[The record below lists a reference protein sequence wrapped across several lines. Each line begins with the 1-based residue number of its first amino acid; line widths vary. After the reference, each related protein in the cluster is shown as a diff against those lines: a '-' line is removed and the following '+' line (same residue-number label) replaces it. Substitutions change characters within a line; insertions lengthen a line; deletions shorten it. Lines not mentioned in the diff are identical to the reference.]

1 MVICHSESD
10 LRTEEVLLNDSHVRK
25 INRNLVYGWML
36 IVLILFVSYTLEVVK
51 GQRSLAYLVVFMV
64 VTAVPA
70 IIVLILYL
78 KKPDR
83 YSLRYTIV
91 GGYFIMYIFVMITGS
106 TTMVFSYI
114 LPMLSLLVLYHQPVI
129 ILVTGICATLLNI
142 ISVLLRYN
150 RGEINTANSKDIEIQ
165 LALLFLCF
173 LGSYLATRIY
183 DEIHKTNEKY
193 NKELTERSKDIE
205 RMTMQTIT
213 TIANTIDAKDEY
225 TRGHS
230 KRVAEYSATIAK
242 ELGLSEIEISNIR
255 FIGLLHDIGKI
266 GIPDS
271 VLNKPGKL
279 TNEEYQVMKG
289 HTVAG
294 AEILKDIDMIQGLE
308 IGAKYH
314 HERIDGK
321 GYPEGISGDDI
332 PYIARIIAVAD
343 AYDAMSSNRVY
354 RRHLPK
360 EKILNELKN
369 GRGTQWDEEITNVM
383 IKLIEENRLPKV
395 NPDADT
401 ELVQQTS
408 TILSRVID
416 IAEDRGAENK
426 DELDEL
432 TSTYGR
438 DKGKAAIQ
446 NSIAK
451 NGSGCLLIFDID
463 HFHKINDIEG
473 FIVGDIYL
481 KKVVEQIR
489 NLSENQIISRFGADE
504 FVVYFPDV
512 ADSKEAGKVAE
523 VFLERIKSLAD
534 NEISVSRLSVSIGIT
549 EVVTEKDKVM
559 FLYENANK
567 ALYVAKQQGG
577 NTYYCHQSVE
587 YHNDELSDPAADLK
601 KLVEI
606 IQNHEHYK
614 GGLIAEYPEFG
625 KMYEFIS
632 SLAERNDMKVQITLF
647 TVSQIKGNKVFLDEQ
662 ERVMELLEK
671 AIVNSIRN
679 VDVVTR
685 YSSTQ
690 LAILLMNLS
699 EEEVKNVIKRIMTE
713 FLRTYD
719 KNEFSVH
726 YDTADLSKNR

>member
-1 MVICHSESD
+1 M
-10 LRTEEVLLNDSHVRK
+10 NNSHVKK

-36 IVLILFVSYTLEVVK
+36 IVFILFVSYIMEVVK
-51 GQRSLAYLVVFMV
+51 GQRSLSYLFVFML

-78 KKPDR
+78 KQPDR

-114 LPMLSLLVLYHQPVI
+114 LPMLSLLVLFHQPII
-129 ILVTGICATLLNI
+129 ILVTGICATILNL
-142 ISVLLRYN
+142 ISIFLRYN
-150 RGEINTANSKDIEIQ
+150 RGEITTENSKDIEIQ

-173 LGSYLATRIY
+173 LGSYLATRLY

-193 NKELTERSKDIE
+193 NKELSERNKDIE

-230 KRVAEYSATIAK
+230 KRVAEYSATIAA
-242 ELGLSEIEISNIR
+242 ELGMSDVEVSNIR
-255 FIGLLHDIGKI
+255 IIGLLHDIGKI

-279 TNEEYQVMKG
+279 TNEEFQIMKG
-289 HTVAG
+289 HTLAG
-294 AEILKDIDMIQGLE
+294 AEILKDIDMIPGLE
-308 IGAKYH
+308 IRAKYH

-321 GYPEGISGDDI
+321 GYPEGVSGDDI

-360 EKILNELKN
+360 DKILSELEK
-369 GRGTQWDEEITNVM
+369 GCGTQWDEEITKVM
-383 IKLIEENRLPKV
+383 IKLINEDKLPKI
-395 NPDADT
+395 NPDAET

-416 IAEDRGAENK
+416 IAEDKGSDTS
-426 DELDEL
+426 DELDDL
-432 TSTYGR
+432 TGAYGR
-438 DKGKAAIQ
+438 DKGKHAIQ
-446 NSIAK
+446 NAISK
-451 NGSGCLLIFDID
+451 NGTGCIVIFDID
-463 HFHKINDIEG
+463 HFHRINDTDG
-473 FIVGDIYL
+473 FIIGDIYL
-481 KKVVEQIR
+481 KKMVEQIR
-489 NLSENQIISRFGADE
+489 GLSEKQIIARFGADE
-504 FVVYFPDV
+504 FVTYFPELKD
-512 ADSKEAGKVAE
+512 AKEAEKLAE
-523 VFLERIKSLAD
+523 IFIDRIKNLAETD
-534 NEISVSRLSVSIGIT
+534 KRVSKFSVSIGIS
-549 EVVTEKDKVM
+549 EVITEKDKVM

-567 ALYVAKQQGG
+567 ALYVAKQRGG
-577 NTYYCHQSVE
+577 STYYSHQALE
-587 YHNDELSDPAADLK
+587 YQNEEPSDPAADLK
-601 KLVEI
+601 QLVEI
-606 IQNHEHYK
+606 IQNREHYK
-614 GGLIAEYPEFG
+614 GGLVAAYPEFG

-632 SLAERNDMKVQITLF
+632 SLAERNEMKVQIALF
-647 TVSQIKGNKVFLDEQ
+647 TVSQIKGAKASLDEQ
-662 ERVMELLEK
+662 DRVMELLQK
-671 AIVNSIRN
+671 AVVNSIRN
-679 VDVVTR
+679 VDVITK

-690 LAILLMNLS
+690 YAILLMNLTLA
-699 EEEVKNVIKRIMTE
+699 EVESVINRIMTE

-726 YDTADLSKNR
+726 YDTADLSKN

>member
-1 MVICHSESD
+1 M
-10 LRTEEVLLNDSHVRK
+10 NNSHVKK

-36 IVLILFVSYTLEVVK
+36 IVLILFVSYTMEVVK
-51 GQRSLAYLVVFMV
+51 GQRNLSYLFVFML

-70 IIVLILYL
+70 MIVLILYL
-78 KKPDR
+78 KQPDR

-114 LPMLSLLVLYHQPVI
+114 LPMLSLLVLFHQPII
-129 ILVTGICATLLNI
+129 ILVTGICATVLNL
-142 ISVLLRYN
+142 ISIFLRYN
-150 RGEINTANSKDIEIQ
+150 RGEITTENSKDIEIQ

-173 LGSYLATRIY
+173 LGSYLATRLY

-193 NKELTERSKDIE
+193 NKELSERNKDIE

-230 KRVAEYSATIAK
+230 KRVAEYSATIAT
-242 ELGLSEIEISNIR
+242 ELGMSEVEVSNIR
-255 FIGLLHDIGKI
+255 IIGLLHDIGKI

-279 TNEEYQVMKG
+279 TNEEFQIMKG
-289 HTVAG
+289 HTLAG
-294 AEILKDIDMIQGLE
+294 AEILKDIDMIPGLE

-332 PYIARIIAVAD
+332 PYLARIIAVAD

-360 EKILNELKN
+360 DKILSELEK
-369 GRGTQWDEEITNVM
+369 GCGTQWDEEITKVM
-383 IKLIEENRLPKV
+383 IKLINEDRLPKI
-395 NPDADT
+395 NPDAET

-416 IAEDRGAENK
+416 IAEDKGSDTS
-426 DELDEL
+426 DELDDL
-432 TSTYGR
+432 TGAYGR
-438 DKGKAAIQ
+438 DKGKHAIQ
-446 NSIAK
+446 NAISK
-451 NGSGCLLIFDID
+451 NGTGCIVLFDID
-463 HFHKINDIEG
+463 HFHRINDTDG
-473 FIVGDIYL
+473 FIIGDIYL
-481 KKVVEQIR
+481 KKMVEQIR
-489 NLSENQIISRFGADE
+489 GLSEKQIIARFGADE
-504 FVVYFPDV
+504 FVTYFPELKD
-512 ADSKEAGKVAE
+512 AKEAEKLAE
-523 VFLERIKSLAD
+523 IFIDRIKNLVETD
-534 NEISVSRLSVSIGIT
+534 KRVSKFSVSIGIS

-567 ALYVAKQQGG
+567 ALYVAKQRGG
-577 NTYYCHQSVE
+577 NTYYSHQALE
-587 YHNDELSDPAADLK
+587 YQNEEPSNPAADLK
-601 KLVEI
+601 QLVEI
-606 IQNHEHYK
+606 IQNREHYK
-614 GGLIAEYPEFG
+614 GGLIAAYPEFG

-632 SLAERNDMKVQITLF
+632 SLAERNDMKVQIALF
-647 TVSQIKGNKVFLDEQ
+647 TVSQIKGAKASLEEQ
-662 ERVMELLEK
+662 DRVMELLQK
-671 AIVNSIRN
+671 AVVNSIRN
-679 VDVVTR
+679 VDVITK

-690 LAILLMNLS
+690 FAILLMNLTLA
-699 EEEVKNVIKRIMTE
+699 EVENVINRIMTE

-726 YDTADLSKNR
+726 YDMADLSKN

>member
-1 MVICHSESD
+1 M
-10 LRTEEVLLNDSHVRK
+10 NNSHVKK

-36 IVLILFVSYTLEVVK
+36 IVLILFVSYTMEVVK
-51 GQRSLAYLVVFMV
+51 GQRSLSYLFVFML

-78 KKPDR
+78 KQPDR

-114 LPMLSLLVLYHQPVI
+114 LPMLSLLVLFHQPII
-129 ILVTGICATLLNI
+129 ILVTGICATILNL
-142 ISVLLRYN
+142 ISIFLRYN
-150 RGEINTANSKDIEIQ
+150 RGEITTENSKDIEIQ

-173 LGSYLATRIY
+173 LGSYLATRLY

-193 NKELTERSKDIE
+193 NKELSERNKDIE

-230 KRVAEYSATIAK
+230 KRVAEYSATIAA
-242 ELGLSEIEISNIR
+242 ELGMSDVEISNIR
-255 FIGLLHDIGKI
+255 IIGLLHDIGKI

-279 TNEEYQVMKG
+279 TNEEFQIMKG
-289 HTVAG
+289 HTLAG
-294 AEILKDIDMIQGLE
+294 AEILKDIDMIPGLE

-332 PYIARIIAVAD
+332 PYLARIIAVAD

-360 EKILNELKN
+360 DKILSELEK
-369 GRGTQWDEEITNVM
+369 GCGTQWDEEITKVM
-383 IKLIEENRLPKV
+383 IRLINEDRLPKI
-395 NPDADT
+395 NPDAET

-416 IAEDRGAENK
+416 IAEDKGSDTS
-426 DELDEL
+426 DELDDL
-432 TSTYGR
+432 TGAYGR
-438 DKGKAAIQ
+438 DKGKYAIQ
-446 NSIAK
+446 NAISK
-451 NGSGCLLIFDID
+451 NGTGCIVIFDID
-463 HFHKINDIEG
+463 HFHRINDTDG
-473 FIVGDIYL
+473 FIIGDIYL
-481 KKVVEQIR
+481 KKMVEQIR
-489 NLSENQIISRFGADE
+489 GLSEKQIIARFGADE
-504 FVVYFPDV
+504 FVTYFPELKD
-512 ADSKEAGKVAE
+512 ANEAEKLAE
-523 VFLERIKSLAD
+523 IFMERIKNVAETD
-534 NEISVSRLSVSIGIT
+534 KRVSKFSVSIGIS
-549 EVVTEKDKVM
+549 EVITEKDKVM

-567 ALYVAKQQGG
+567 ALYVAKQRGG
-577 NTYYCHQSVE
+577 NTYYSHQALE
-587 YHNDELSDPAADLK
+587 YQNEEPSDPAADLK
-601 KLVEI
+601 QLVEI
-606 IQNHEHYK
+606 IQNREHYK
-614 GGLIAEYPEFG
+614 GGLVAAYPEFG

-632 SLAERNDMKVQITLF
+632 SLAERNEMKVQIALF
-647 TVSQIKGNKVFLDEQ
+647 TVSQVKGAKASLEEQ
-662 ERVMELLEK
+662 DRVMELLQK
-671 AIVNSIRN
+671 AVVNSIRN
-679 VDVVTR
+679 VDVITK

-690 LAILLMNLS
+690 YAILLMNLTLT
-699 EEEVKNVIKRIMTE
+699 EVESVINRIMTE

-726 YDTADLSKNR
+726 YDTADLSKN

>member
-1 MVICHSESD
+1 M
-10 LRTEEVLLNDSHVRK
+10 NNSHVKK

-36 IVLILFVSYTLEVVK
+36 IVLILFVSYTMEVVK
-51 GQRSLAYLVVFMV
+51 GQRSLSYLFVFML

-78 KKPDR
+78 KQPDR

-91 GGYFIMYIFVMITGS
+91 SGYFIMYIFVMITGS

-114 LPMLSLLVLYHQPVI
+114 LPMLSLLVLFHQPII
-129 ILVTGICATLLNI
+129 ILVTGICATVLNL
-142 ISVLLRYN
+142 ISIFLRYN
-150 RGEINTANSKDIEIQ
+150 RGEITTENSKDIEIQ

-173 LGSYLATRIY
+173 LGSYLATRLY

-193 NKELTERSKDIE
+193 NKELSERNKDIE

-230 KRVAEYSATIAK
+230 KRVAEYSATIAA
-242 ELGLSEIEISNIR
+242 ELGMSDVEVSNIR
-255 FIGLLHDIGKI
+255 IIGLLHDIGKI

-279 TNEEYQVMKG
+279 TNEEFQIMKG
-289 HTVAG
+289 HTLAG
-294 AEILKDIDMIQGLE
+294 AEILKDIDMIPGLE

-332 PYIARIIAVAD
+332 PYLARIIAVAD

-360 EKILNELKN
+360 DKILSELEK
-369 GRGTQWDEEITNVM
+369 GCGTQWDEEITKIM
-383 IKLIEENRLPKV
+383 IKLINEDRLPKI
-395 NPDADT
+395 NPDAET

-416 IAEDRGAENK
+416 IAEDKGSDTS
-426 DELDEL
+426 DELDDL
-432 TSTYGR
+432 TGAYGR
-438 DKGKAAIQ
+438 DKGKYAIQ
-446 NSIAK
+446 NAISK
-451 NGSGCLLIFDID
+451 NGTGCIVLFDID
-463 HFHKINDIEG
+463 HFHRINDTDG
-473 FIVGDIYL
+473 FIIGDIYL
-481 KKVVEQIR
+481 KKMVEQIR
-489 NLSENQIISRFGADE
+489 GLSEKQIIARFGADE
-504 FVVYFPDV
+504 FVTYFPELKD
-512 ADSKEAGKVAE
+512 AKEAEKLAE
-523 VFLERIKSLAD
+523 IFIDRIKNLAETD
-534 NEISVSRLSVSIGIT
+534 KRVSKFSVSIGIS

-567 ALYVAKQQGG
+567 ALYVAKQRGG
-577 NTYYCHQSVE
+577 NTYYSHQALE
-587 YHNDELSDPAADLK
+587 YQNEEPSNPAADLK
-601 KLVEI
+601 QLVEI
-606 IQNHEHYK
+606 IQNLEHYK
-614 GGLIAEYPEFG
+614 GGLIAAYPEFG

-632 SLAERNDMKVQITLF
+632 SLAERNDMKVQIALF
-647 TVSQIKGNKVFLDEQ
+647 TVSQIKGAKASLEEQ
-662 ERVMELLEK
+662 DRVMELLQK
-671 AIVNSIRN
+671 AVVNSIRN
-679 VDVVTR
+679 VDVITK

-690 LAILLMNLS
+690 FAILLMNLTLA
-699 EEEVKNVIKRIMTE
+699 EVENVINRIMTE

-726 YDTADLSKNR
+726 YDMADLSKN

>member
-1 MVICHSESD
+1 M
-10 LRTEEVLLNDSHVRK
+10 NNSHVKK

-36 IVLILFVSYTLEVVK
+36 IVLILFVSYTMEVVK
-51 GQRSLAYLVVFMV
+51 GQRSLSYLFVFML

-78 KKPDR
+78 KQPDR

-114 LPMLSLLVLYHQPVI
+114 LPMLSLLVLFHQPII
-129 ILVTGICATLLNI
+129 ILVTGICATVLNL
-142 ISVLLRYN
+142 ISIFLRYN
-150 RGEINTANSKDIEIQ
+150 RGEITTENSKDIEIL

-173 LGSYLATRIY
+173 LGSYLATRLY

-193 NKELTERSKDIE
+193 NKELSERNKDIE

-230 KRVAEYSATIAK
+230 KRVAEYSATIAT
-242 ELGLSEIEISNIR
+242 ELGMSEVEVSNIR
-255 FIGLLHDIGKI
+255 IIGLLHDIGKI

-279 TNEEYQVMKG
+279 TNEEFQIMKG
-289 HTVAG
+289 HTLAG
-294 AEILKDIDMIQGLE
+294 AEILKDIDMIPGLE

-332 PYIARIIAVAD
+332 PYLARIIAVAD

-360 EKILNELKN
+360 DKILSELEK
-369 GRGTQWDEEITNVM
+369 GCGTQWDEEITKIM
-383 IKLIEENRLPKV
+383 IKLINEDRLPKI
-395 NPDADT
+395 NPDAET

-416 IAEDRGAENK
+416 IAEDKGSDTS
-426 DELDEL
+426 DELDDL
-432 TSTYGR
+432 TGAYGR
-438 DKGKAAIQ
+438 DKGKYAIQ
-446 NSIAK
+446 NAISK
-451 NGSGCLLIFDID
+451 NGTGCIVLFDID
-463 HFHKINDIEG
+463 HFHRINDTDG
-473 FIVGDIYL
+473 FIIGDIYL
-481 KKVVEQIR
+481 KKMVEQIR
-489 NLSENQIISRFGADE
+489 GLSEKQIIARFGADE
-504 FVVYFPDV
+504 FVTYFPELKD
-512 ADSKEAGKVAE
+512 AKEAEKLAE
-523 VFLERIKSLAD
+523 IFIDRIKNLAETD
-534 NEISVSRLSVSIGIT
+534 KRVSKFSVSIGIS

-567 ALYVAKQQGG
+567 ALYVAKQRGG
-577 NTYYCHQSVE
+577 NTYYSHQALE
-587 YHNDELSDPAADLK
+587 YQNEEPSNPAADLK
-601 KLVEI
+601 QLVEI
-606 IQNHEHYK
+606 IQNREHYK
-614 GGLIAEYPEFG
+614 GGLIAAYPEFG

-632 SLAERNDMKVQITLF
+632 SLAERNDMKVQIALF
-647 TVSQIKGNKVFLDEQ
+647 TVSQIKGAKASLEEQ
-662 ERVMELLEK
+662 DRVMELLQK
-671 AIVNSIRN
+671 AVVNSIRN
-679 VDVVTR
+679 VDVITK

-690 LAILLMNLS
+690 FAILLMNLTLA
-699 EEEVKNVIKRIMTE
+699 EVENVINRIMTE

-726 YDTADLSKNR
+726 YDMADLSKN

>member
-1 MVICHSESD
+1 MK
-10 LRTEEVLLNDSHVRK
+10 DSHVRK

-51 GQRSLAYLVVFMV
+51 GQRSLGYLVIFML

-114 LPMLSLLVLYHQPVI
+114 LPMLSLLVLYHKPVI

-142 ISVLLRYN
+142 ISILLRFN
-150 RGEINTANSKDIEIQ
+150 RGEITTANSKDIEIQ

-193 NKELTERSKDIE
+193 NKELTERNRDIE

-230 KRVAEYSATIAK
+230 RRVAEYSAAIAA
-242 ELGLSEIEISNIR
+242 ELGMSEVEVSNIR
-255 FIGLLHDIGKI
+255 IIGLLHDIGKI
-266 GIPDS
+266 SIPDS

-289 HTVAG
+289 HTIAG
-294 AEILKDIDMIQGLE
+294 AEILKDIDMISGLE

-321 GYPEGISGDDI
+321 GYPEGLSGDDI

-343 AYDAMSSNRVY
+343 SYDAMSSNRVY
-354 RRHLPK
+354 RKHLPT
-360 EKILNELKN
+360 EKILSELRK
-369 GRGTQWDEEITNVM
+369 GCGTQWDTEITNIM
-383 IKLIEENRLPKV
+383 IKLIQEDRLPKV
-395 NPDADT
+395 NPDAET

-416 IAEDRGAENK
+416 IAEDRGGENK

-451 NGSGCLLIFDID
+451 YGTGCLLIFDLD

-481 KKVVEQIR
+481 KKTVEQIR

-504 FVVYFPDV
+504 FVVYFPELNDLE
-512 ADSKEAGKVAE
+512 DAE
-523 VFLERIKSLAD
+523 KLAEIFLERVKNLVETDSR
-534 NEISVSRLSVSIGIT
+534 VSRLSVSIGIT
-549 EVVTEKDKVM
+549 EVVTEKDKIM

-577 NTYYCHQSVE
+577 NTYYCHQPVDYYNE
-587 YHNDELSDPAADLK
+587 ELSDPAADLK

-614 GGLIAEYPEFG
+614 GGLIAAYPEFG

-632 SLAERNDMKVQITLF
+632 SLAVRNDMQVQIALF
-647 TVSQIKGNKVFLDEQ
+647 TVSQIKGTKTFLDEQ

-671 AIVNSIRN
+671 AMVNSVRN

-699 EEEVKNVIKRIMTE
+699 KEEVDTVINRIMTE

-726 YDTADLSKNR
+726 YDTADLSK

>member
-1 MVICHSESD
+1 M
-10 LRTEEVLLNDSHVRK
+10 NNSHVKK

-36 IVLILFVSYTLEVVK
+36 IVLILFVSYTMEVVK
-51 GQRSLAYLVVFMV
+51 GQRSLSYLFVFML

-78 KKPDR
+78 KQPDR

-114 LPMLSLLVLYHQPVI
+114 LPMLSLLVLFHQPII
-129 ILVTGICATLLNI
+129 ILVTGICATVLNL
-142 ISVLLRYN
+142 ISIFLRYN
-150 RGEINTANSKDIEIQ
+150 RGEITTENSKDIEIQ

-173 LGSYLATRIY
+173 LGSYLATRLY

-193 NKELTERSKDIE
+193 NKELSERNKDIE

-230 KRVAEYSATIAK
+230 KRVAEYSATIAT
-242 ELGLSEIEISNIR
+242 ELGMSEVEVSNIR
-255 FIGLLHDIGKI
+255 IIGLLHDIGKI

-279 TNEEYQVMKG
+279 TNEEFQIMKG
-289 HTVAG
+289 HTLAG
-294 AEILKDIDMIQGLE
+294 AEILKDIDMIPGLE

-332 PYIARIIAVAD
+332 PYLARIIAVAD

-360 EKILNELKN
+360 DKILSELEK
-369 GRGTQWDEEITNVM
+369 GCGTQWDEEITKIM
-383 IKLIEENRLPKV
+383 IKLINEDRLPKI
-395 NPDADT
+395 NPDAET

-416 IAEDRGAENK
+416 IAEDKGSDTS
-426 DELDEL
+426 DELDDL
-432 TSTYGR
+432 TGAYGR
-438 DKGKAAIQ
+438 DKGKYAIQ
-446 NSIAK
+446 NAISK
-451 NGSGCLLIFDID
+451 NGTGCIVLFDID
-463 HFHKINDIEG
+463 HFHRINDTDG
-473 FIVGDIYL
+473 FIIGDIYL
-481 KKVVEQIR
+481 KKMVEQIR
-489 NLSENQIISRFGADE
+489 GLSEKQIIARFGADE
-504 FVVYFPDV
+504 FVTYFPELKD
-512 ADSKEAGKVAE
+512 AKEAEKLAE
-523 VFLERIKSLAD
+523 IFIDRIKNLAETD
-534 NEISVSRLSVSIGIT
+534 KRVSKFSVSIGIS

-567 ALYVAKQQGG
+567 ALYVAKQRGG
-577 NTYYCHQSVE
+577 NTYYSHQALE
-587 YHNDELSDPAADLK
+587 YQNEEPSNPAADLK
-601 KLVEI
+601 QLVEI
-606 IQNHEHYK
+606 IQNREHYK
-614 GGLIAEYPEFG
+614 GGLIAAYPEFG

-632 SLAERNDMKVQITLF
+632 SLAERNDMKVQIALF
-647 TVSQIKGNKVFLDEQ
+647 TVSQIKGAKASLEEQ
-662 ERVMELLEK
+662 DRVMELLQK
-671 AIVNSIRN
+671 AVVNSIRN
-679 VDVVTR
+679 VDVITK

-690 LAILLMNLS
+690 FAILLMNLTLA
-699 EEEVKNVIKRIMTE
+699 EVENVINRIMTE

-726 YDTADLSKNR
+726 YDMADLSKN

>member
-1 MVICHSESD
+1 M
-10 LRTEEVLLNDSHVRK
+10 NNSHVKK

-36 IVLILFVSYTLEVVK
+36 IVLILFVSYTMEVVK
-51 GQRSLAYLVVFMV
+51 GQRSLSYLFVFML

-78 KKPDR
+78 KQPDR

-114 LPMLSLLVLYHQPVI
+114 LPMLSLLVLFHQPII
-129 ILVTGICATLLNI
+129 ILVTGICATVLNL
-142 ISVLLRYN
+142 ISIFLRYN
-150 RGEINTANSKDIEIQ
+150 RGEITTENSKDIEIQ

-173 LGSYLATRIY
+173 LGSYLATRLY

-193 NKELTERSKDIE
+193 NKELSERNKDIE

-213 TIANTIDAKDEY
+213 TIANMIDAKDEY

-230 KRVAEYSATIAK
+230 KRVAEYSATIAT
-242 ELGLSEIEISNIR
+242 ELGMSEVEVSNIR
-255 FIGLLHDIGKI
+255 IIGLLHDIGKI

-279 TNEEYQVMKG
+279 TNEEFQIMKG
-289 HTVAG
+289 HTLAG
-294 AEILKDIDMIQGLE
+294 AEILKDIDMIPGLE

-332 PYIARIIAVAD
+332 PYLARIIAVAD

-360 EKILNELKN
+360 DKILSELEK
-369 GRGTQWDEEITNVM
+369 GCGTQWDEEITKVM
-383 IKLIEENRLPKV
+383 IKLINEDRLPKI
-395 NPDADT
+395 NPDAET

-416 IAEDRGAENK
+416 IAEDKGSDTS
-426 DELDEL
+426 DELDDL
-432 TSTYGR
+432 TGAYGR
-438 DKGKAAIQ
+438 DKGKYAIQ
-446 NSIAK
+446 NAISK
-451 NGSGCLLIFDID
+451 NGTGCIVLFDID
-463 HFHKINDIEG
+463 HFHRINDTDG
-473 FIVGDIYL
+473 FIIGDIYL
-481 KKVVEQIR
+481 KKMVEQIR
-489 NLSENQIISRFGADE
+489 GLSEKQIIARFGADE
-504 FVVYFPDV
+504 FVTYFPELKDV
-512 ADSKEAGKVAE
+512 KEAEKLAE
-523 VFLERIKSLAD
+523 IFIDRIKNLAETD
-534 NEISVSRLSVSIGIT
+534 KRVSKFSVSIGIS

-567 ALYVAKQQGG
+567 ALYVAKQRGG
-577 NTYYCHQSVE
+577 NTYYSHQALE
-587 YHNDELSDPAADLK
+587 YQNEEPSNPAADLK
-601 KLVEI
+601 QLVEI
-606 IQNHEHYK
+606 IQNREHYK
-614 GGLIAEYPEFG
+614 GGLIAAYPEFG

-632 SLAERNDMKVQITLF
+632 SLAERNDMKVQIALF
-647 TVSQIKGNKVFLDEQ
+647 TVSQIKGAKASLEEQ
-662 ERVMELLEK
+662 DRVMELLQK
-671 AIVNSIRN
+671 AVVNSIRN
-679 VDVVTR
+679 VDVITK

-690 LAILLMNLS
+690 FAILLMNLTLA
-699 EEEVKNVIKRIMTE
+699 EVENVINRIMTE

-726 YDTADLSKNR
+726 YDMADLSKN

>member
-1 MVICHSESD
+1 M
-10 LRTEEVLLNDSHVRK
+10 NNSHVKK

-36 IVLILFVSYTLEVVK
+36 IVLILFVSYTMEVVK
-51 GQRSLAYLVVFMV
+51 GQRSLSYLFVFML

-78 KKPDR
+78 KQPDR

-114 LPMLSLLVLYHQPVI
+114 LPMLSLLVLFHQPII
-129 ILVTGICATLLNI
+129 ILVTGICATVLNL
-142 ISVLLRYN
+142 ISIFLRYN
-150 RGEINTANSKDIEIQ
+150 RGEITTENSKDIEIQ

-173 LGSYLATRIY
+173 LGSYLATRLY

-193 NKELTERSKDIE
+193 NKELSERNKDIE

-230 KRVAEYSATIAK
+230 KRVAEYSATIAT
-242 ELGLSEIEISNIR
+242 ELGMSEVEVSNIR
-255 FIGLLHDIGKI
+255 IIGLLHDIGKI

-279 TNEEYQVMKG
+279 TNEEFQIMKG
-289 HTVAG
+289 HTLAG
-294 AEILKDIDMIQGLE
+294 EEILKDIDMIPGLE

-332 PYIARIIAVAD
+332 PYLARIIAVAD

-360 EKILNELKN
+360 DKILSELEK
-369 GRGTQWDEEITNVM
+369 GCGTQWDEEITKVM
-383 IKLIEENRLPKV
+383 IKLINEDRLPKI
-395 NPDADT
+395 NPDAET

-416 IAEDRGAENK
+416 IAEDKGSDTS
-426 DELDEL
+426 DELDDL
-432 TSTYGR
+432 TGAYGR
-438 DKGKAAIQ
+438 DKGKYAIQ
-446 NSIAK
+446 NAISK
-451 NGSGCLLIFDID
+451 NGTGCIVLFDID
-463 HFHKINDIEG
+463 HFHRINDTDG
-473 FIVGDIYL
+473 FIIGDIYL
-481 KKVVEQIR
+481 KKMVEQIR
-489 NLSENQIISRFGADE
+489 GLSEKQIIARFGADE
-504 FVVYFPDV
+504 FVTYFPELKD
-512 ADSKEAGKVAE
+512 AKEAEKLAE
-523 VFLERIKSLAD
+523 IFIDRIKNLAETD
-534 NEISVSRLSVSIGIT
+534 KRVSKFSVSIGIS

-567 ALYVAKQQGG
+567 ALYVAKQRGG
-577 NTYYCHQSVE
+577 NTYYSHQALE
-587 YHNDELSDPAADLK
+587 YQNEEPSNPAADLK
-601 KLVEI
+601 QLVEI
-606 IQNHEHYK
+606 IQNREHYK
-614 GGLIAEYPEFG
+614 GGLIAAYPEFG

-632 SLAERNDMKVQITLF
+632 SLAERNDMKVQIALF
-647 TVSQIKGNKVFLDEQ
+647 TVSQIKGAKASLEEQ
-662 ERVMELLEK
+662 DRVMELLQK
-671 AIVNSIRN
+671 AVVNSIRN
-679 VDVVTR
+679 VDVITK

-690 LAILLMNLS
+690 FAILLMNLTLA
-699 EEEVKNVIKRIMTE
+699 EVENVINRIMTE

-726 YDTADLSKNR
+726 YDMADLSKN

>member
-1 MVICHSESD
+1 M
-10 LRTEEVLLNDSHVRK
+10 
-25 INRNLVYGWML
+25 
-36 IVLILFVSYTLEVVK
+36 LILFISYTMEVVK
-51 GQRSLAYLVVFMV
+51 GQRSISYLFVFML

-78 KKPDR
+78 KQPDR

-114 LPMLSLLVLYHQPVI
+114 LPMLSLLVLFHQPI
-129 ILVTGICATLLNI
+129 IIMVTGICATVLNL
-142 ISVLLRYN
+142 ISILLRYN
-150 RGEINTANSKDIEIQ
+150 RGEITTENSKDIEIQ

-173 LGSYLATRIY
+173 LGSYLATRLY

-193 NKELTERSKDIE
+193 NKELSERNKDIE

-230 KRVAEYSATIAK
+230 RRVAEYSATIAA
-242 ELGLSEIEISNIR
+242 ELGMSDVEVSNIR
-255 FIGLLHDIGKI
+255 IIGLLHDIGKI

-279 TNEEYQVMKG
+279 TNEEFQIMKG
-289 HTVAG
+289 HTLAG
-294 AEILKDIDMIQGLE
+294 AEILKDIDMIPGLE
-308 IGAKYH
+308 IGAKSH

-332 PYIARIIAVAD
+332 PYLARIIAVAD

-360 EKILNELKN
+360 DKILFELEK
-369 GRGTQWDEEITNVM
+369 GCGTQWDEEITNVM
-383 IKLIEENRLPKV
+383 IKLINEDRLPKI
-395 NPDADT
+395 NPDAET

-416 IAEDRGAENK
+416 IAEDKGSDTS
-426 DELDEL
+426 DELDDL
-432 TSTYGR
+432 TGAYGR
-438 DKGKAAIQ
+438 DKGKHAIQ
-446 NSIAK
+446 NAISK
-451 NGSGCLLIFDID
+451 NGTGCIVIFDID
-463 HFHKINDIEG
+463 HFHRINDTDG
-473 FIVGDIYL
+473 FIIGDIYL
-481 KKVVEQIR
+481 KKMVEQIR
-489 NLSENQIISRFGADE
+489 GLSEKQIIARFGADE
-504 FVVYFPDV
+504 FVTYFPELKD
-512 ADSKEAGKVAE
+512 ANEAEKLAE
-523 VFLERIKSLAD
+523 IFIDRIKNLAETD
-534 NEISVSRLSVSIGIT
+534 KRVSKFSVSIGIS
-549 EVVTEKDKVM
+549 EVITEKDKVM

-567 ALYVAKQQGG
+567 ALYVAKQRGG
-577 NTYYCHQSVE
+577 NTYYSHQALE
-587 YHNDELSDPAADLK
+587 YQNDEPSDPAADLK
-601 KLVEI
+601 QLVEI
-606 IQNHEHYK
+606 IQNREHYK
-614 GGLIAEYPEFG
+614 GGLVAAYPEFG

-632 SLAERNDMKVQITLF
+632 SLAERNEMKVQIALF
-647 TVSQIKGNKVFLDEQ
+647 TVSQVKGAKASLEEQ
-662 ERVMELLEK
+662 DRVMELLQK
-671 AIVNSIRN
+671 AVVNSIRN
-679 VDVVTR
+679 VDVITK

-690 LAILLMNLS
+690 FAILLMNLTLA
-699 EEEVKNVIKRIMTE
+699 EVESVINRIMTE

-726 YDTADLSKNR
+726 YDTADLSKN

>member
-1 MVICHSESD
+1 M
-10 LRTEEVLLNDSHVRK
+10 NNSHVKK

-36 IVLILFVSYTLEVVK
+36 IVFILFVSYIMEVVK
-51 GQRSLAYLVVFMV
+51 GQRSLSYLFVFML

-78 KKPDR
+78 KQPDR

-114 LPMLSLLVLYHQPVI
+114 LPMLSLLVLFHQPII
-129 ILVTGICATLLNI
+129 ILVTGICATILNL
-142 ISVLLRYN
+142 ISIFLRYN
-150 RGEINTANSKDIEIQ
+150 RGEITTENSKDIEIQ

-173 LGSYLATRIY
+173 LGSYLATRLY

-193 NKELTERSKDIE
+193 NKELSERNKDIE

-230 KRVAEYSATIAK
+230 KRVAEYSATIAA
-242 ELGLSEIEISNIR
+242 ELGMSDVEVSNIR
-255 FIGLLHDIGKI
+255 IIGLLHDIGKI

-279 TNEEYQVMKG
+279 TNEEFQIMKG
-289 HTVAG
+289 HTLAG
-294 AEILKDIDMIQGLE
+294 AEILKDIDMIPGLE

-321 GYPEGISGDDI
+321 GYPEGVSGDDI

-360 EKILNELKN
+360 DKILSELEK
-369 GRGTQWDEEITNVM
+369 GCGTQWDEEITKVM
-383 IKLIEENRLPKV
+383 IKLINEDKLPKI
-395 NPDADT
+395 NPDAET

-416 IAEDRGAENK
+416 IAEDKGSDTS
-426 DELDEL
+426 DELDDL
-432 TSTYGR
+432 TGAYGR
-438 DKGKAAIQ
+438 DKGKHAIQ
-446 NSIAK
+446 NAISK
-451 NGSGCLLIFDID
+451 NGTGCIVIFDID
-463 HFHKINDIEG
+463 HFHRINDTDG
-473 FIVGDIYL
+473 FIIGDIYL
-481 KKVVEQIR
+481 KKMVEQIR
-489 NLSENQIISRFGADE
+489 GLSEKQIIARFGADE
-504 FVVYFPDV
+504 FVTYFPELKD
-512 ADSKEAGKVAE
+512 AKEAEKLAE
-523 VFLERIKSLAD
+523 IFIDRIKNLAETD
-534 NEISVSRLSVSIGIT
+534 KRVSKFSVSIGIS
-549 EVVTEKDKVM
+549 EVITEKDKVM

-567 ALYVAKQQGG
+567 ALYVAKQRGG
-577 NTYYCHQSVE
+577 STYYSHQALE
-587 YHNDELSDPAADLK
+587 YQNEEPSDPAADLK
-601 KLVEI
+601 QLVEI
-606 IQNHEHYK
+606 IQNREHYK
-614 GGLIAEYPEFG
+614 GGLVAAYPEFG

-632 SLAERNDMKVQITLF
+632 SLAERNEMKVQIALF
-647 TVSQIKGNKVFLDEQ
+647 TVSQIKGAKASLDEQ
-662 ERVMELLEK
+662 DRVMELLQK
-671 AIVNSIRN
+671 AVVNSIRN
-679 VDVVTR
+679 VDVITK

-690 LAILLMNLS
+690 YAILLMNLTLA
-699 EEEVKNVIKRIMTE
+699 EVESVINRIMTE

-726 YDTADLSKNR
+726 YDTADLSKN

>member
-1 MVICHSESD
+1 MND
-10 LRTEEVLLNDSHVRK
+10 LHVKK

-51 GQRSLAYLVVFMV
+51 GQRSMSYLFIFML

-91 GGYFIMYIFVMITGS
+91 SGYFIMYIFVMITGS

-114 LPMLSLLVLYHQPVI
+114 LPMLSLLVLYHQPII
-129 ILVTGICATLLNI
+129 ILVTGICATVLNI
-142 ISVLLRYN
+142 ISIFLRYS
-150 RGEINTANSKDIEIQ
+150 RGEITTENSKDIEIQ

-193 NKELTERSKDIE
+193 NKELTERNRDIE

-230 KRVAEYSATIAK
+230 KRVAEYSATIAR
-242 ELGLSEIEISNIR
+242 ELGMSDVEVTNIR
-255 FIGLLHDIGKI
+255 IIGLLHDIGKI

-279 TNEEYQVMKG
+279 TNEEYQIMKG
-289 HTVAG
+289 HTTAG
-294 AEILKDIDMIQGLE
+294 AEILKDIDMIPGLE

-321 GYPEGISGDDI
+321 GYPDGISGDEI
-332 PYIARIIAVAD
+332 PYLARIIAVAD

-354 RRHLPK
+354 RRHLPQ
-360 EKILNELKN
+360 EKILDELEK
-369 GRGTQWDEEITNVM
+369 GCGTQWDAEITNVM
-383 IKLIEENRLPKV
+383 MRLIREDRLPKV
-395 NPDADT
+395 NPDAET

-416 IAEDRGAENK
+416 IAEDRGGDNK

-438 DKGKAAIQ
+438 DRGKAAIQ

-451 NGSGCLLIFDID
+451 NGTGCLLIFDID

-473 FIVGDIYL
+473 FIAGDIYL

-489 NLSENQIISRFGADE
+489 NLAENQIISRFGADG
-504 FVVYFPDV
+504 FVVYFSEVSD
-512 ADSKEAGKVAE
+512 AAEAEKLAE
-523 VFLERIKSLAD
+523 IFLERIKNLAKTD
-534 NEISVSRLSVSIGIT
+534 SRVSRISVSIGIT

-567 ALYVAKQQGG
+567 ALYVAKQNGG
-577 NTYYCHQSVE
+577 NTYYCHRPVDYNSE
-587 YHNDELSDPAADLK
+587 ELSDPAADLK

-606 IQNHEHYK
+606 IQNREHYK
-614 GGLIAEYPEFG
+614 GGLVAAYPEFG

-632 SLAERNDMKVQITLF
+632 SLAERNEMQVQIALF
-647 TVSQIKGNKVFLDEQ
+647 TVSQIKGAKASLDEQ
-662 ERVMELLEK
+662 DRVMELLQK
-671 AIVNSIRN
+671 AVVNSIRN
-679 VDVVTR
+679 VDVITK

-690 LAILLMNLS
+690 YAILLMNLS
-699 EEEVKNVIKRIMTE
+699 LTEVENVINRIMTE

-726 YDTADLSKNR
+726 YDTADLSKN

>member
-1 MVICHSESD
+1 M
-10 LRTEEVLLNDSHVRK
+10 NNSHVKK

-36 IVLILFVSYTLEVVK
+36 IVLILFVSYTMEVVK
-51 GQRSLAYLVVFMV
+51 GQRSLSYLFVFML

-70 IIVLILYL
+70 MIVLILYL
-78 KKPDR
+78 KQPDR

-114 LPMLSLLVLYHQPVI
+114 LPMLSLLVLFHQPII
-129 ILVTGICATLLNI
+129 ILVTGICSTVLNL
-142 ISVLLRYN
+142 ISIFLRYN
-150 RGEINTANSKDIEIQ
+150 RGEITTENSKDIEIQ

-173 LGSYLATRIY
+173 LGSYLATRLY

-193 NKELTERSKDIE
+193 NKELSERNKDIE

-230 KRVAEYSATIAK
+230 KRVAEYSATIAT
-242 ELGLSEIEISNIR
+242 ELGMSEVEVSNIR
-255 FIGLLHDIGKI
+255 IIGLLHDIGKI

-279 TNEEYQVMKG
+279 TNEEFQIMKG
-289 HTVAG
+289 HTLAG
-294 AEILKDIDMIQGLE
+294 AEILKDIDMIPGLE

-332 PYIARIIAVAD
+332 PYLARIIAVAD

-360 EKILNELKN
+360 DKILSELEK
-369 GRGTQWDEEITNVM
+369 GCGTQWDEEITKVM
-383 IKLIEENRLPKV
+383 IKLINEDRLPKI
-395 NPDADT
+395 NPDAET

-416 IAEDRGAENK
+416 IAEDKGSDTS
-426 DELDEL
+426 DELDDL
-432 TSTYGR
+432 TGAYGR
-438 DKGKAAIQ
+438 DKGKHAIQ
-446 NSIAK
+446 NAISK
-451 NGSGCLLIFDID
+451 NGTGCIVLFDID
-463 HFHKINDIEG
+463 HFHRINDTDG
-473 FIVGDIYL
+473 FIIGDIYL
-481 KKVVEQIR
+481 KKMVEQIR
-489 NLSENQIISRFGADE
+489 GLSEKQIIARFGADE
-504 FVVYFPDV
+504 FVTYFPELKD
-512 ADSKEAGKVAE
+512 AKEAEKLAE
-523 VFLERIKSLAD
+523 IFIDRIKNLAETD
-534 NEISVSRLSVSIGIT
+534 KRVSKFSVSIGIS

-567 ALYVAKQQGG
+567 ALYVAKQRGG
-577 NTYYCHQSVE
+577 NTYYSHQALE
-587 YHNDELSDPAADLK
+587 YQNEEPSNPAADLK
-601 KLVEI
+601 QLVEI
-606 IQNHEHYK
+606 IQNREHYK
-614 GGLIAEYPEFG
+614 GGLIAAYPEFG

-632 SLAERNDMKVQITLF
+632 SLAERNDMKVQIALF
-647 TVSQIKGNKVFLDEQ
+647 TVSQIKGAKASLEEQ
-662 ERVMELLEK
+662 DRVMELLQK
-671 AIVNSIRN
+671 AVVNSIRN
-679 VDVVTR
+679 VDVITK

-690 LAILLMNLS
+690 FAILLMNLTLA
-699 EEEVKNVIKRIMTE
+699 EVENVINRIMTE

-726 YDTADLSKNR
+726 YDMADLSKN

>member
-1 MVICHSESD
+1 M
-10 LRTEEVLLNDSHVRK
+10 NDSHVRK

-36 IVLILFVSYTLEVVK
+36 IVLILFASYTLEVVK
-51 GQRSLAYLVVFMV
+51 GQRSIGYLLVFMIF
-64 VTAVPA
+64 TAVPA
-70 IIVLILYL
+70 LVVLILYL

-83 YSLRYTIV
+83 YSLRYSIV

-114 LPMLSLLVLYHQPVI
+114 LPMLSLLVLFHQPII
-129 ILVTGICATLLNI
+129 ILVTGVCATVLNL
-142 ISVLLRYN
+142 ISILLRYN
-150 RGEINTANSKDIEIQ
+150 RGEITTANSKDIEIQ

-193 NKELTERSKDIE
+193 NKELSDRNRDIE

-230 KRVAEYSATIAK
+230 RRVSEYSATIAA
-242 ELGLSEIEISNIR
+242 ELGLSEVEVSNIR

-279 TNEEYQVMKG
+279 TNEEYQIMKG
-289 HTVAG
+289 HTTAG
-294 AEILKDIDMIQGLE
+294 ADILKDIDMIPGLE
-308 IGAKYH
+308 IGARYH

-332 PYIARIIAVAD
+332 PFIARIIAVAD

-360 EKILNELKN
+360 DKILAELEK
-369 GRGTQWDEEITNVM
+369 GCGTQWDEEITKIM
-383 IKLIEENRLPKV
+383 IKLINEDRLPKI
-395 NPDADT
+395 NPDAET

-416 IAEDRGAENK
+416 IAEDKGSDVLE
-426 DELDEL
+426 ELDDL
-432 TSTYGR
+432 TGAYGR
-438 DKGKAAIQ
+438 DKGKHAIQ
-446 NSIAK
+446 NAISK
-451 NGSGCLLIFDID
+451 NGTGCLVIFDID
-463 HFHKINDIEG
+463 HFHRINDTDG
-473 FIVGDIYL
+473 FIIGDIYL
-481 KKVVEQIR
+481 KKMVEQIR
-489 NLSENQIISRFGADE
+489 GLAEKQIIARFGADE
-504 FVVYFPDV
+504 FVTYFPELKD
-512 ADSKEAGKVAE
+512 AKEAEKLAE
-523 VFLERIKSLAD
+523 IFIERIKNLAETD
-534 NEISVSRLSVSIGIT
+534 KRISKFSVSIGIS
-549 EVVTEKDKVM
+549 EVVTEKDRVM

-567 ALYVAKQQGG
+567 ALYVAKQRGG
-577 NTYYCHQSVE
+577 NTYYSHQSLE
-587 YHNDELSDPAADLK
+587 YHNEEPSDPAADLK
-601 KLVEI
+601 QLVDI
-606 IQNHEHYK
+606 IQNREHYK
-614 GGLIAEYPEFG
+614 GGLIAAYPEFG

-632 SLAERNDMKVQITLF
+632 SLAERNEMKVQIALF
-647 TVSQIKGNKVFLDEQ
+647 TVSQIKGSKASLEEQ
-662 ERVMELLEK
+662 DRVMELLQK
-671 AIVNSIRN
+671 AVVNSIRN
-679 VDVVTR
+679 VDVITK

-690 LAILLMNLS
+690 YAILLMNLTLT
-699 EEEVKNVIKRIMTE
+699 EVENVINRIMTE

-726 YDTADLSKNR
+726 YDTADLSKN

>member
-1 MVICHSESD
+1 M
-10 LRTEEVLLNDSHVRK
+10 NNSHVKK

-36 IVLILFVSYTLEVVK
+36 IVLILFVSYTMEVVK
-51 GQRSLAYLVVFMV
+51 GQRSLSYLFVFML
-64 VTAVPA
+64 VTAVTA

-78 KKPDR
+78 KQPDR

-114 LPMLSLLVLYHQPVI
+114 LPMLSLLVLFHQPII
-129 ILVTGICATLLNI
+129 ILVTGICATVLNL
-142 ISVLLRYN
+142 ISIFLRYN
-150 RGEINTANSKDIEIQ
+150 RGEITTENSKDIEIQ

-173 LGSYLATRIY
+173 LGSYLATRLY

-193 NKELTERSKDIE
+193 NKELSERNKDIE

-230 KRVAEYSATIAK
+230 KRVAEYSATIAT
-242 ELGLSEIEISNIR
+242 ELGMSEVEVSNIR
-255 FIGLLHDIGKI
+255 IIGLLHDIGKI

-279 TNEEYQVMKG
+279 TNEEFQIMKG
-289 HTVAG
+289 HTLAG
-294 AEILKDIDMIQGLE
+294 AEILKDIDMIPGLE

-332 PYIARIIAVAD
+332 PYLARIIAVAD

-360 EKILNELKN
+360 DKILSELEK
-369 GRGTQWDEEITNVM
+369 GCGTQWDEEITKVM
-383 IKLIEENRLPKV
+383 IKLINEDRLPKI
-395 NPDADT
+395 NPDAET

-416 IAEDRGAENK
+416 IAEDKGSDTS
-426 DELDEL
+426 DELDDL
-432 TSTYGR
+432 TGAYGR
-438 DKGKAAIQ
+438 DKGKYAIQ
-446 NSIAK
+446 NAISK
-451 NGSGCLLIFDID
+451 NGTGCIVLFDID
-463 HFHKINDIEG
+463 HFHRINDTDG
-473 FIVGDIYL
+473 FIIGDIYL
-481 KKVVEQIR
+481 KKMVEQIR
-489 NLSENQIISRFGADE
+489 GLSEKQIIARFGADE
-504 FVVYFPDV
+504 FVTYFPELKD
-512 ADSKEAGKVAE
+512 AKEAEKLAE
-523 VFLERIKSLAD
+523 IFIDRIKNLAETD
-534 NEISVSRLSVSIGIT
+534 KRVSKFSVSIGIS

-567 ALYVAKQQGG
+567 ALYVAKQRGG
-577 NTYYCHQSVE
+577 NTYYSHQALE
-587 YHNDELSDPAADLK
+587 YQNEEPSNPAADLK
-601 KLVEI
+601 QLVEI
-606 IQNHEHYK
+606 IQNREHYK
-614 GGLIAEYPEFG
+614 GGLIAAYPEFG

-632 SLAERNDMKVQITLF
+632 SLAERNDMKVQIALF
-647 TVSQIKGNKVFLDEQ
+647 TVSQIKGAKASLEEQ
-662 ERVMELLEK
+662 DRVMELLQK
-671 AIVNSIRN
+671 AVVNSIRN
-679 VDVVTR
+679 VDVITK

-690 LAILLMNLS
+690 YAILLMNLS
-699 EEEVKNVIKRIMTE
+699 AKEVENVINRIMTE

-726 YDTADLSKNR
+726 YDTADLSKN

>member
-1 MVICHSESD
+1 M
-10 LRTEEVLLNDSHVRK
+10 NNSHVKK

-36 IVLILFVSYTLEVVK
+36 IVLILFVSYTMEVVK
-51 GQRSLAYLVVFMV
+51 GQRSLSYLFVFML
-64 VTAVPA
+64 VTAVTA

-78 KKPDR
+78 KQPDR

-114 LPMLSLLVLYHQPVI
+114 LPMLSLLVLFHQPII
-129 ILVTGICATLLNI
+129 ILVTGICATVLNL
-142 ISVLLRYN
+142 ISIFLRYN
-150 RGEINTANSKDIEIQ
+150 RGEITTENSKDIEIQ

-173 LGSYLATRIY
+173 LGSYLATRLY

-193 NKELTERSKDIE
+193 NKELSERNKDIE

-230 KRVAEYSATIAK
+230 KRVAEYSATIAA
-242 ELGLSEIEISNIR
+242 ELGMSDVEVSNIR
-255 FIGLLHDIGKI
+255 IIGLLHDIGKI

-279 TNEEYQVMKG
+279 TNEEFQIMKG
-289 HTVAG
+289 HTLAG
-294 AEILKDIDMIQGLE
+294 AEILKDIDMIPGLE

-332 PYIARIIAVAD
+332 PYLARIIAVAD

-360 EKILNELKN
+360 DKILSELEK
-369 GRGTQWDEEITNVM
+369 GCGTQWDEEITKVM
-383 IKLIEENRLPKV
+383 IKLINEDRLPKI
-395 NPDADT
+395 NPDAET

-416 IAEDRGAENK
+416 IAEDKGSDTS
-426 DELDEL
+426 DELDDL
-432 TSTYGR
+432 TGAYGR
-438 DKGKAAIQ
+438 DKGKYAIQ
-446 NSIAK
+446 NAISK
-451 NGSGCLLIFDID
+451 NGTGCIVLFDID
-463 HFHKINDIEG
+463 HFHRINDTDG
-473 FIVGDIYL
+473 FIIGDIYL
-481 KKVVEQIR
+481 KKMVEQIR
-489 NLSENQIISRFGADE
+489 GLSEKQIIARFGADE
-504 FVVYFPDV
+504 FVTYFPELKD
-512 ADSKEAGKVAE
+512 AKEAEKLAE
-523 VFLERIKSLAD
+523 IFIDRIKNLAETD
-534 NEISVSRLSVSIGIT
+534 KRVSKFSVSIGIS

-567 ALYVAKQQGG
+567 ALYVAKQRGG
-577 NTYYCHQSVE
+577 NTYYSHQALE
-587 YHNDELSDPAADLK
+587 YQNEEPSNPAADLK
-601 KLVEI
+601 QLVEI
-606 IQNHEHYK
+606 IQNREHYK
-614 GGLIAEYPEFG
+614 GGLIAAYPEFG

-632 SLAERNDMKVQITLF
+632 SLAERNDMKVQIALF
-647 TVSQIKGNKVFLDEQ
+647 TVSQIKGAKASLEEQ
-662 ERVMELLEK
+662 DRVMELLQK
-671 AIVNSIRN
+671 AVVNSIRN
-679 VDVVTR
+679 VDVITK

-690 LAILLMNLS
+690 FAILLMNLTLA
-699 EEEVKNVIKRIMTE
+699 EVENVINRIMTE

-726 YDTADLSKNR
+726 YDMADLSKN

>member
-1 MVICHSESD
+1 M
-10 LRTEEVLLNDSHVRK
+10 NNSHVKK

-36 IVLILFVSYTLEVVK
+36 IVLILFVSYTMEVVK
-51 GQRSLAYLVVFMV
+51 GQRSLSYLFVFML

-78 KKPDR
+78 KQPDR

-91 GGYFIMYIFVMITGS
+91 GGYFMMYIFVMITGS

-114 LPMLSLLVLYHQPVI
+114 LPMLSLLVLFHQPII
-129 ILVTGICATLLNI
+129 ILVTGICATVLNL
-142 ISVLLRYN
+142 ISIFLRYN
-150 RGEINTANSKDIEIQ
+150 RGEITTENSKDIEIQ

-173 LGSYLATRIY
+173 LGSYLATRLY

-193 NKELTERSKDIE
+193 NKELSERNKDIE

-230 KRVAEYSATIAK
+230 KRVAEYSATIAA
-242 ELGLSEIEISNIR
+242 ELGMSDVEISNIR
-255 FIGLLHDIGKI
+255 IIGLLHDIGKI

-279 TNEEYQVMKG
+279 TNEEFQIMKG
-289 HTVAG
+289 HTLAG
-294 AEILKDIDMIQGLE
+294 AEILKDIDMIPGLE

-332 PYIARIIAVAD
+332 PYLARIIAVAD

-360 EKILNELKN
+360 DKILSELEK
-369 GRGTQWDEEITNVM
+369 GCGMQWDEEITKVM
-383 IKLIEENRLPKV
+383 IRLINEDRLPKI
-395 NPDADT
+395 NPDAET

-416 IAEDRGAENK
+416 IAEDKGSDTS
-426 DELDEL
+426 DELDDL
-432 TSTYGR
+432 TGAYGR
-438 DKGKAAIQ
+438 DKGKHAIQ
-446 NSIAK
+446 NAISK
-451 NGSGCLLIFDID
+451 NGTGCIVIFDID
-463 HFHKINDIEG
+463 HFHRINDTDG
-473 FIVGDIYL
+473 FIIGDIYL
-481 KKVVEQIR
+481 KKMVEQIR
-489 NLSENQIISRFGADE
+489 GLSEKQIIARFGADE
-504 FVVYFPDV
+504 FVTYFPELKD
-512 ADSKEAGKVAE
+512 ANEAEKLAE
-523 VFLERIKSLAD
+523 IFMERIKNVAETD
-534 NEISVSRLSVSIGIT
+534 KRVSKFSVSIGIS
-549 EVVTEKDKVM
+549 EVITEKDKVM

-567 ALYVAKQQGG
+567 ALYVAKQRGG
-577 NTYYCHQSVE
+577 NTYYSHQAVE
-587 YHNDELSDPAADLK
+587 YQNEEPSDPAADLK
-601 KLVEI
+601 QLVEI
-606 IQNHEHYK
+606 IQNREHYK
-614 GGLIAEYPEFG
+614 GGLIAAYPEFG

-632 SLAERNDMKVQITLF
+632 SLAERNDMKVQIALF
-647 TVSQIKGNKVFLDEQ
+647 TVSQIKGAKASLEEQ
-662 ERVMELLEK
+662 DRVMELLQK
-671 AIVNSIRN
+671 AVVNSIRN
-679 VDVVTR
+679 VDVITK

-690 LAILLMNLS
+690 FAILLMNLTLT
-699 EEEVKNVIKRIMTE
+699 EVENVINRIMTE

-726 YDTADLSKNR
+726 YDTADLSKN

>member
-1 MVICHSESD
+1 M
-10 LRTEEVLLNDSHVRK
+10 NNSHVKK

-36 IVLILFVSYTLEVVK
+36 IVLILFVSYTMEVVK
-51 GQRSLAYLVVFMV
+51 GQRSLSYLFVFML

-78 KKPDR
+78 KQPDR

-114 LPMLSLLVLYHQPVI
+114 LPMLSLLVLFHQPII
-129 ILVTGICATLLNI
+129 ILVTGICATVLNL
-142 ISVLLRYN
+142 ISIFLRYN
-150 RGEINTANSKDIEIQ
+150 RGEITTENSKDIEIQ

-173 LGSYLATRIY
+173 LGSYLATRLY

-193 NKELTERSKDIE
+193 NKELMERNKDIE

-230 KRVAEYSATIAK
+230 KRVAEYSATIAA
-242 ELGLSEIEISNIR
+242 ELGMSDVEVSNIR
-255 FIGLLHDIGKI
+255 IIGLLHDIGKI

-279 TNEEYQVMKG
+279 TNEEFQIMKG
-289 HTVAG
+289 HTLAG
-294 AEILKDIDMIQGLE
+294 AEILKDIDMIPGLE

-332 PYIARIIAVAD
+332 PYLARIIAVAD

-360 EKILNELKN
+360 DKILSELEK
-369 GRGTQWDEEITNVM
+369 GCGTQWDEEITKIM
-383 IKLIEENRLPKV
+383 IKLINEDRLPKI
-395 NPDADT
+395 NPDAET

-416 IAEDRGAENK
+416 IAEDKGSDTS
-426 DELDEL
+426 DELDDL
-432 TSTYGR
+432 TGAYGR
-438 DKGKAAIQ
+438 DKGKHAIQ
-446 NSIAK
+446 NAISK
-451 NGSGCLLIFDID
+451 NGTGCIVIFDID
-463 HFHKINDIEG
+463 HFHRINDTDG
-473 FIVGDIYL
+473 FIIGDIYL
-481 KKVVEQIR
+481 KKMVEQIR
-489 NLSENQIISRFGADE
+489 GLSEKQIIARFGADE
-504 FVVYFPDV
+504 FVTYFPELKD
-512 ADSKEAGKVAE
+512 AKEAEKLAE
-523 VFLERIKSLAD
+523 IFIDRIKNLAETD
-534 NEISVSRLSVSIGIT
+534 KRVSKFSVSIGIS
-549 EVVTEKDKVM
+549 EVITEKDKVM

-567 ALYVAKQQGG
+567 ALYVAKQRGG
-577 NTYYCHQSVE
+577 NTYYSHQALE
-587 YHNDELSDPAADLK
+587 YQNEEPSDPAADLK
-601 KLVEI
+601 QLVEI
-606 IQNHEHYK
+606 IQNREHYK
-614 GGLIAEYPEFG
+614 GGLIAAYPEFG

-632 SLAERNDMKVQITLF
+632 SLAERNEMKVQIALF
-647 TVSQIKGNKVFLDEQ
+647 TVSQVKGAKASLEEQ
-662 ERVMELLEK
+662 DRVMELLQK
-671 AIVNSIRN
+671 AVVNSIRN
-679 VDVVTR
+679 VDVITK

-690 LAILLMNLS
+690 YAILLMNLTLS
-699 EEEVKNVIKRIMTE
+699 EVESVINRIMTE

-726 YDTADLSKNR
+726 YDTADLSKN

>member
-1 MVICHSESD
+1 M
-10 LRTEEVLLNDSHVRK
+10 NNSHVKK

-36 IVLILFVSYTLEVVK
+36 IVLILFVSYTMEVVK
-51 GQRSLAYLVVFMV
+51 GQRSLSYLFVFML

-78 KKPDR
+78 KQPDR

-114 LPMLSLLVLYHQPVI
+114 LPMLSLLVLFHQPII
-129 ILVTGICATLLNI
+129 ILVTGICATVLNL
-142 ISVLLRYN
+142 ISIFLRYN
-150 RGEINTANSKDIEIQ
+150 RGEITTENSKDIEIQ

-173 LGSYLATRIY
+173 LGSYLATRLY

-193 NKELTERSKDIE
+193 NKELSERNKDIE

-230 KRVAEYSATIAK
+230 KRVAEYSATIAT
-242 ELGLSEIEISNIR
+242 ELGMSEVEVSNIR
-255 FIGLLHDIGKI
+255 IIGLLHDIGKI

-279 TNEEYQVMKG
+279 TNEEFQIMKG
-289 HTVAG
+289 HTLAG
-294 AEILKDIDMIQGLE
+294 AEILKDIDMIPGLE

-332 PYIARIIAVAD
+332 PYLARIIAVAD

-360 EKILNELKN
+360 DKILSELEK
-369 GRGTQWDEEITNVM
+369 GCGTQWDEEITKVM
-383 IKLIEENRLPKV
+383 IKLINEDRLPKI
-395 NPDADT
+395 NPDAET

-416 IAEDRGAENK
+416 IAEDKGSDTS
-426 DELDEL
+426 DELDDL
-432 TSTYGR
+432 TGAYGR
-438 DKGKAAIQ
+438 DKGKYAIQ
-446 NSIAK
+446 NAISK
-451 NGSGCLLIFDID
+451 NGTGCIVLFDID
-463 HFHKINDIEG
+463 HFHRINDTDG
-473 FIVGDIYL
+473 FIIGDIYL
-481 KKVVEQIR
+481 KKMVEQIR
-489 NLSENQIISRFGADE
+489 GLSEKQIIARFGADE
-504 FVVYFPDV
+504 FVTYFPELKD
-512 ADSKEAGKVAE
+512 AKEAEKLAE
-523 VFLERIKSLAD
+523 IFIDRIKNLAETD
-534 NEISVSRLSVSIGIT
+534 KRVSKFSVSIGIS

-567 ALYVAKQQGG
+567 ALYVAKQRGG
-577 NTYYCHQSVE
+577 NTYYSHQALE
-587 YHNDELSDPAADLK
+587 YQNEEPSNPAADLK
-601 KLVEI
+601 QLVEI
-606 IQNHEHYK
+606 IQNREHYK
-614 GGLIAEYPEFG
+614 GGLIAAYPEFG

-632 SLAERNDMKVQITLF
+632 SLAERNDMKVQIALF
-647 TVSQIKGNKVFLDEQ
+647 TVSQIKGAKASLEEQ
-662 ERVMELLEK
+662 DRVMELLQK
-671 AIVNSIRN
+671 AVVNSIRN
-679 VDVVTR
+679 VDVITK

-690 LAILLMNLS
+690 FAILLMNLTLA
-699 EEEVKNVIKRIMTE
+699 EVENVINRIMTE

-726 YDTADLSKNR
+726 YDMADLSKN